1 MNTGEIVTVI
11 VASLSFIST
20 IISSIFTF
28 IANKNNQL
36 NEEKID
42 KIHKKLIENHSRIM
56 EILINKTSFTIDNAI
71 NGFIKLFKQSN
82 KDQSYER
89 MEGEITNSNEP
100 DIS

>member
-11 VASLSFIST
+11 VALLSYIST

-36 NEEKID
+36 NEVKID

-56 EILINKTSFTIDNAI
+56 EILINKTSSTIDNAI